1 MPSEEAII
9 ADSSPLIGLAKIGQ
23 LDLLPLLA
31 HRIIV
36 PPAVWN
42 EVVNPDMSTPG
53 AREVAACKWFEIVT
67 PDPAAVV
74 PLLILLGAGEAEA
87 IALAQ
92 RETSAVLLL
101 DDLRARKIAAR
112 LNLRRMG
119 TIALLGRAKHEGLVD
134 KPQPLLERLVN
145 SGIHI
150 RQDLVDAAIKEAG
163 E

>member
-1 MPSEEAII
+1 VPSEKAII

-23 LDLLPLLA
+23 LDLLRHLA
-31 HRIIV
+31 QRVVV
-36 PPAVWN
+36 PPAVWK
-42 EVVNPDMSTPG
+42 EVVDPAMSAPG
-53 AREVAACKWFEIVT
+53 ARDVAGSKWIEVVT
-67 PDPAAVV
+67 PDPVAVA

-119 TIALLGRAKHEGLVD
+119 TIALLGRAKRAGLVGNLR
-134 KPQPLLERLVN
+134 PLLKALVDC
-145 SGIHI
+145 GIHI
-150 RQDLVDAAIKEAG
+150 RPELMAAALKEAG

>member
-1 MPSEEAII
+1 
-9 ADSSPLIGLAKIGQ
+9 
-23 LDLLPLLA
+23 LLPLLA
-31 HRIIV
+31 RRIIV

-42 EVVNPDMSTPG
+42 EVVNPAMSAPG
-53 AREVAACKWFEIVT
+53 AREVADCKWFEIVT
-67 PDPAAVV
+67 PDPSTVA
-74 PLLILLGAGEAEA
+74 PLLILLGPGEAEA

-92 RETSAVLLL
+92 RERSAVLLL

-119 TIALLGRAKHEGLVD
+119 TIALLGRAKREGLVA
-134 KPQPLLERLVN
+134 KLQPLLERLVN

-150 RQDLVDAAIKEAG
+150 RRDLVDAALKEAG